1 MKEYYY
7 TYDTIIGKLTFI
19 ERNNKLKELIFGN
32 INKDIICK
40 ETKLIKESYIE
51 IEEYL
56 NKKRRYFD
64 IPLEINGTEFQKKVW
79 MELLNI
85 PYGDAITYQELARRI
100 GNGKAIRAVG
110 GACNKNKLPIFIPC
124 HRVIGKNNKLIG
136 YNGGLKIK
144 ENLLNI
150 ERTK

>member
-7 TYDTIIGKLTFI
+7 TYDTIIGNLTFI
-19 ERNNKLKELIFGN
+19 EKNNKLSELIFGN

-56 NKKRRYFD
+56 NKKRIYFD
-64 IPLEINGTEFQKKVW
+64 IPLEINGTVFQKKVW

-85 PYGDAITYQELARRI
+85 PYGDTITYQELARRI

-136 YNGGLKIK
+136 YNSGLKIK

>member
-100 GNGKAIRAVG
+100 GNSKAIRAVG
-110 GACNKNKLPIFIPC
+110 SACNKNKLPIFIPC